1 MNWVLNKRGL
11 NSHLALRNHHPFLG
25 LSSWVPC
32 EICVGFSFSFCF
44 SFVMCSV
51 VLSNGIDA
59 SLFLFFPFFESIN
72 IPNCNKTSIA
82 KGFKVK

>member
-1 MNWVLNKRGL
+1 
-11 NSHLALRNHHPFLG
+11 

-51 VLSNGIDA
+51 VLSNGKDA
-59 SLFLFFPFFESIN
+59 SLFLFFPFS
-72 IPNCNKTSIA
+72 SQ
-82 KGFKVK
+82 